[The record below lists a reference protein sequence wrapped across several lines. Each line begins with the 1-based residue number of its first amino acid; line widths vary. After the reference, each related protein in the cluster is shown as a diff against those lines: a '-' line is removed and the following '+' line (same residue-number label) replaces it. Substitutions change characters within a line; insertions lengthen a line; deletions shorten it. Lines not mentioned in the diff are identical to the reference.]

1 MVSVIN
7 TEINNF
13 RAFGW
18 VQDPSNFRS
27 LCNVVAAFVSGS
39 HIQTL
44 LVQDRIPRLVE
55 ERDGRDALIS
65 ELTSQSLPLRL
76 SYRALVGTAFTPRS
90 QSRCNGIIQAVVKGQ
105 KREFIGDWPADNY
118 VRWAHAFGFIKY
130 NYNDDTFS
138 VTESGKQLVSV
149 NNGETGDIS
158 EDEQSILT
166 KAILSYPPAMR
177 VLSLLSQEG
186 AHLTKF
192 EIGKQL
198 GFIGE
203 AGFTSLPQ
211 DLLIM
216 ELAQT
221 TDPKL
226 RNDMKSDWEGSSD
239 KYARMIAKWLCNLG
253 LLTRVPKEICVN
265 RAGREYRETISQAY
279 MITLNGLRAFNAAN
293 GNSRNRRIAKNVYYE
308 LFSPSGRDRE
318 YLRLRRSHIVKFISE
333 NRTTSINQIKDYLT
347 SVNINE
353 YAATIIDD
361 IKGLKSIGFDIS
373 INDDEQIVF
382 NDLISDFTILIPENN
397 VNQRPASS
405 EIKEQLR
412 ERLSFLSHDY
422 LSLVDLSFDSNQN
435 RLFEMKTMDLFVNE
449 CGFEG
454 EHLGG
459 SRKPDGIMYTATLDI
474 NYGVIVDTKAYSNGY
489 NLPIGQ
495 ADEMSRYIRENQNRD
510 ERENP
515 NRWWERFDPSID
527 DFTFLFVS
535 GFFKGRFE
543 EQLRRIAHTTNT
555 DGAALSVACMLLCA
569 DKLISGEIDLQYI
582 RENMFQNQEYI
593 ID

>member
-1 MVSVIN
+1 MISVIN
-7 TEINNF
+7 TETNSF

-18 VQDPSNFRS
+18 VQDPSDFRS

-39 HIQTL
+39 RIHNL

-55 ERDGRDALIS
+55 EKDGRDALIS
-65 ELTSQSLPLRL
+65 ELTSQTLPLKL
-76 SYRALVGTAFTPRS
+76 SYRALVGTSFTPRS

-118 VRWAHAFGFIKY
+118 VRWAHAFGFLKY

-138 VTESGKQLVSV
+138 VTELGEQLVSAS
-149 NNGETGDIS
+149 NEETGDLS

-166 KAILSYPPAMR
+166 NAILSYPPAMR
-177 VLSLLSQEG
+177 VLSLLSPEG

-203 AGFTSLPQ
+203 GGFTSLPQ
-211 DLLIM
+211 DLLVM
-216 ELAQT
+216 ELSQT
-221 TDPKL
+221 TDTTI
-226 RNDMKSDWEGSSD
+226 RNEMKSDWEGSSD
-239 KYARMIAKWLCNLG
+239 KYARMIARWLCNLG
-253 LLTRVPKEICVN
+253 LLTRVPKEICVTRN
-265 RAGREYRETISQAY
+265 RREYRETISQAY
-279 MITLNGLRAFNAAN
+279 MITLKGLRSFNAAK
-293 GNSRNRRIAKNVYYE
+293 GNSSNRRIVKNVYYE

-318 YLRLRRSHIVKFISE
+318 YLRLRRSYIVKFISE
-333 NRTTSINQIKDYLT
+333 NRSTSINQIKEYLST
-347 SVNINE
+347 VNINDNST
-353 YAATIIDD
+353 TITDD
-361 IKGLKSIGFDIS
+361 IKGLKNIGLDIS
-373 INDDEQIVF
+373 ISGEHVSF
-382 NDLISDFTILIPENN
+382 NDLISDFTILIPDNN
-397 VNQRPASS
+397 TNQRHESL
-405 EIKEQLR
+405 EIKERLR
-412 ERLSFLSHDY
+412 ERLSVLSHDY
-422 LSLVDLSFDSNQN
+422 LSLVDLSFDGTQN

-459 SRKPDGIMYTATLDI
+459 SRKPDGIMYTMTLDN

-489 NLPIGQ
+489 NLPISQ

-515 NRWWERFDPSID
+515 NKWWECFDTSID

-535 GFFKGRFE
+535 GFFKGRLE
-543 EQLRRIAHTTNT
+543 EKLRRIAHTTNT
-555 DGAALSVACMLLCA
+555 DGAALSAACMLICA
-569 DKLISGEIDLQYI
+569 EMLKKGEIDLKYI
-582 RENMFQNQEYI
+582 RDNMFLNKEYHVK
-593 ID
+593 